1 MNQSN
6 RPTTSPG
13 ICIPNLYFFTKE
25 DIFGTSRV
33 LLHLQSSYYP
43 ISSTGQESVY
53 VMLNHLAIYPKAIS
67 ARMTRPSLLLPQQ
80 TYIRKLD
87 NVRPQPAIK
96 RLPYST
102 GGYVDGD
109 NKGDPQDKNPAS
121 QGVSPRTRE
130 LEHPGPSPP
139 DTRSAKSKS
148 SDASKSSSSKPT
160 KGNGEN
166 IPPRSSKEELNNE
179 KKRQGKQG

>member
-1 MNQSN
+1 
-6 RPTTSPG
+6 
-13 ICIPNLYFFTKE
+13 
-25 DIFGTSRV
+25 
-33 LLHLQSSYYP
+33 
-43 ISSTGQESVY
+43 
-53 VMLNHLAIYPKAIS
+53 MLNHIAIYPKAIS
-67 ARMTRPSLLLPQQ
+67 ARMTRPSLLLPHQ
-80 TYIRKLD
+80 TYLRKLD
-87 NVRPQPAIK
+87 TVRPRPSLK
-96 RLPYST
+96 SLPYST
-102 GGYVDGD
+102 GGYGDED

-160 KGNGEN
+160 KGNEEN

-179 KKRQGKQG
+179 KKRQGNQG